1 MRNSKCCG
9 TEFFIVAEE
18 RSKEDQDSF
27 FFNYQDIPQSRE
39 MRTPEKFAMG
49 DSY

>member
-9 TEFFIVAEE
+9 TEFFIVVEE
-18 RSKEDQDSF
+18 RSKEDQESF
-27 FFNYQDIPQSRE
+27 FFQVPGHFSVRFL
-39 MRTPEKFAMG
+39 RTPEKFAMG